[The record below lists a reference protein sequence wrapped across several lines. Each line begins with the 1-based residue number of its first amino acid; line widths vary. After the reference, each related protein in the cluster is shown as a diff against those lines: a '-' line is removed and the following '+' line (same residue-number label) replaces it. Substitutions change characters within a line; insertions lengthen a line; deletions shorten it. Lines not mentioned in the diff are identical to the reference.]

1 MFELYPN
8 LRVAY
13 LEAGCGWIP
22 FMMDRLDED
31 FERRGKKWAPRLK
44 RLPSECIKGG
54 SVYVSVESEE
64 RMLPYVVKLFGED
77 YIFSHPTILTSAR
90 ARVSK
95 RHSGVRSAGRC
106 FRSGQEKI
114 LSENAKR
121 FYRLS

>member
-1 MFELYPN
+1 M
-8 LRVAY
+8 
-13 LEAGCGWIP
+13 
-22 FMMDRLDED
+22 
-31 FERRGKKWAPRLK
+31 
-44 RLPSECIKGG
+44 
-54 SVYVSVESEE
+54 SVESEE

-95 RHSGVRSAGRC
+95 DIPSSKRGKMFQNHKR
-106 FRSGQEKI
+106 KI